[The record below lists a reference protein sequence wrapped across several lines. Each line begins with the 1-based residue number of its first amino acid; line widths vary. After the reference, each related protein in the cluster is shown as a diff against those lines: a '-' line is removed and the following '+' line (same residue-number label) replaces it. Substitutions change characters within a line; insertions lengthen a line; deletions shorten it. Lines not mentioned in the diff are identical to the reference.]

1 MKFSQKVSTGF
12 VALAL
17 TLSMGAGAAMVKGTH
32 SATRVDLSDLDLSHV
47 DGQQIMEARLKRAAK
62 KVCGSQDVRT
72 AGSLENARK
81 NKACFNEAFTNAVDS
96 VENHYLTASVTAN

>member
-1 MKFSQKVSTGF
+1 MKFSKKVSTGF

-32 SATRVDLSDLDLSHV
+32 SATRVDLSDLDLSNV

-62 KVCGSQDVRT
+62 KVCGSQEVRT
-72 AGSLENARK
+72 AGSLENVRK
-81 NKACFNEAFTNAVDS
+81 NKACLM
-96 VENHYLTASVTAN
+96 NHLQMPLIQMRTTT

>member
-1 MKFSQKVSTGF
+1 MKFSKKVSTGF

-32 SATRVDLSDLDLSHV
+32 SATRVDLSDLDLTHV

-72 AGSLENARK
+72 AGSLENVRK
-81 NKACFNEAFTNAVDS
+81 NKACFNDAFSSALDS
-96 VENHYLTASVTAN
+96 VENHYQTASVTAN